1 MCGRNKVD
9 KAKDGR
15 KGVVCATWKT
25 FYSFNKIDKKKIW
38 DIERRDSMK
47 KIRLRKEI
55 KDYFRERSGAIFFLL
70 VVAVMSILVANN
82 TNSEHEK
89 STNLKEFEAKLVQ
102 NQ

>member
-1 MCGRNKVD
+1 
-9 KAKDGR
+9 
-15 KGVVCATWKT
+15 
-25 FYSFNKIDKKKIW
+25 
-38 DIERRDSMK
+38 MK
-47 KIRLRKEI
+47 KIRLRKEV
-55 KDYFRERSGAIFFLL
+55 KDYFSERSGAIFFLA